1 MEATQMAY
9 IAGFMT
15 GRGGFGLDSDGR
27 EWFYSRAQ
35 DPEVATAALHEW
47 GGAVSEKVDPYMTT
61 YKYTALG
68 EQAAKAIADVAPY
81 LMGVKRRR
89 AEKLLV
95 TIAPVRLVKG
105 LGLWTGAK
113 PTLRGSD

>member
-1 MEATQMAY
+1 MNRQCQATTK
-9 IAGFMT
+9 AGTPCSRLTRM
-15 GRGGFGLDSDGR
+15 GRRRLGKGR
-27 EWFYSRAQ
+27 PLQ
-35 DPEVATAALHEW
+35 
-47 GGAVSEKVDPYMTT
+47 TT

-81 LMGVKRRR
+81 LMGVKRGR

-113 PTLRGSD
+113 PTLRGGD